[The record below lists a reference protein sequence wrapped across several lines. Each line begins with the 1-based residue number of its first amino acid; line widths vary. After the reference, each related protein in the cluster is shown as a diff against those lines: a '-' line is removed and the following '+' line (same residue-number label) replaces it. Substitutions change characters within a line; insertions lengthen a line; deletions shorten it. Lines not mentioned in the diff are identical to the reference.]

1 VTRMRVYAWLCKQL
15 RNHIHDGILAVDAHP
30 GRSYGSSKNVALN
43 IGRIPALA
51 PGADN
56 DMTQAHYDAL
66 GVWHTE
72 PMSPFDGP
80 SMVADLATTGFT
92 LMRAGLEYVE
102 AFTKLIVR
110 NKPQRMLD
118 AENAA
123 SEGNSTLSGESETNS
138 FPSRFLGCVQAQ
150 PGEFEPPATGESGVL
165 QRVVWMAPQGLT
177 QALLSGRMRR
187 WSPVGASVRDGDHG
201 GSCATVRF

>member
-1 VTRMRVYAWLCKQL
+1 MTRLRVYAWVCKQL
-15 RNHIHDGILAVDAHP
+15 RNHIHDGILAVDPHP

-43 IGRIPALA
+43 LGRIPALA

-72 PMSPFDGP
+72 PLSFFDGS

-102 AFTKLIVR
+102 AFTKLIIR

-118 AENAA
+118 GESAAAEED
-123 SEGNSTLSGESETNS
+123 SMHSGDSETNS
-138 FPSRFLGCVQAQ
+138 IPSRFLGCVQAQ
-150 PGEFEPPATGESGVL
+150 PGEVQPPPPEKAVFYSSMFGWHPET
-165 QRVVWMAPQGLT
+165 
-177 QALLSGRMRR
+177 
-187 WSPVGASVRDGDHG
+187 
-201 GSCATVRF
+201 